1 MVVVVVGRDPSAPAP
16 LPFRLAFHGL
26 ETHST
31 PHTSPR
37 FAPGLA
43 GDEEHLLGEDEGD
56 EHVRVLLGVPQLRHK
71 ARRPPLPPA
80 PGARGRSARARAAG
94 LTGPTPYVVY
104 PFSAV
109 LVPRL
114 CATRARFHFPR
125 RGMMHWD
132 LRLSRR
138 QARIE
143 KQRRPQRISPWRSA
157 QQHPHSHNRQHQ
169 RRTPPSSGWPAKPT
183 WMNLSRSVLVSAG
196 VPPALPPVRAVC
208 ASFSRSSASPG
219 TCASPTRPHAR
230 HMPRDR
236 SLKRSLALRVRHQP
250 SALSVSVAA
259 DKVPVYGF
267 ET

>member
-1 MVVVVVGRDPSAPAP
+1 MVVVGRDPSAPAP
-16 LPFRLAFHGL
+16 LPLRLFTAL
-26 ETHST
+26 KPTHP